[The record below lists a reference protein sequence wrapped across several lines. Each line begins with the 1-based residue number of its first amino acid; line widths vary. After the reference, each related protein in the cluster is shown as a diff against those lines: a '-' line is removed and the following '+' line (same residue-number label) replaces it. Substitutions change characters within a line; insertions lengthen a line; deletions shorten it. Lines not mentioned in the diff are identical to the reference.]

1 MIIKYNC
8 EDIIN
13 NINILSNKN
22 EESECLFFTKLL
34 NRTLDSLDEDSP
46 DWFKSVTNICTSA
59 FHNCHNLTSVTIPN
73 SVTSIG
79 DNAFE
84 GCLSLESVTIGSG
97 VTSMGDYAFY
107 ACNSLTDIYLRST
120 MPPTLRDI
128 YAISTATTAIHVP
141 VGSGDAYKTAT
152 NWSSFADIIVE
163 DIIVE

>member
-1 MIIKYNC
+1 MEYMIQENTLVEIANAVRNKLKYRDIASSLVSDKDKIK
-8 EDIIN
+8 EIT
-13 NINILSNKN
+13 IL
-22 EESECLFFTKLL
+22 
-34 NRTLDSLDEDSP
+34 D
-46 DWFKSVTNICTSA
+46 
-59 FHNCHNLTSVTIPN
+59 

-79 DNAFE
+79 DYAF
-84 GCLSLESVTIGSG
+84 CNCTSLESVTIPESVTHIGS
-97 VTSMGDYAFY
+97 MAFY